1 MNFYTLHQGNITNA
15 EKLEKMNNLVD
26 MVSSF
31 KGQIHDKSIVDIV
44 TEVKYAAGGY
54 DIIDPNRENIVQQA
68 AK

>member
-1 MNFYTLHQGNITNA
+1 
-15 EKLEKMNNLVD
+15 
-26 MVSSF
+26 MVSAF

>member
-15 EKLEKMNNLVD
+15 KEIIKINNLVD

-31 KGQIHDKSIVDIV
+31 KGQIHDQSIVDIV
-44 TEVKYAAGGY
+44 TEGKYAAGGY
-54 DIIDPNRENIVQQA
+54 DIIDPNKKNIVQQA

>member
-15 EKLEKMNNLVD
+15 KEIIKINNLVD

-44 TEVKYAAGGY
+44 TEVNMRQGGM
-54 DIIDPNRENIVQQA
+54 ILLTKIGKTIVQQA